1 MEDRLS
7 AGLGTPHLARE
18 GDGPHRAAGTE
29 RGLLPLLAL
38 LTILV
43 VTAGWWALA
52 LWPLPSTAP
61 EWLLRTR
68 EICFGS
74 APDGLPL
81 PGGWILLVG
90 EPIGMLLVLFTVWGG
105 AVHQGLR
112 RLLATWAGR
121 LAVGTI
127 GLAVLLGMGAA
138 GARVAGAQGVRFV
151 AGDAGEGRLVRL
163 NDRAPALRLVDQ
175 RGDTVSL
182 QQFRGRPVLVTFAF
196 AHCETV
202 CPLLVRAALETR
214 RRFDAERLVAL
225 VVTLD
230 PWRDT
235 PARLPA
241 LAAQWELGT
250 DEYVLSGSVDAV
262 ENTLNAW
269 KVPRVRNQATGDLI
283 HPSVTYVV
291 EPGGRLVYLTD
302 GSGRGLEKALG
313 GER

>member
-1 MEDRLS
+1 MTA
-7 AGLGTPHLARE
+7 AGGEVEPPQGT
-18 GDGPHRAAGTE
+18 RAAEVRGT
-29 RGLLPLLAL
+29 LALLAL
-38 LTILV
+38 FTILAV
-43 VTAGWWALA
+43 SAGWWALA
-52 LWPLPSTAP
+52 LWPLQATAP

-74 APDGLPL
+74 SPDGLPL

-90 EPIGMLLVLFTVWGG
+90 EPVGMLAVLLTVWSGELRE
-105 AVHQGLR
+105 GLR
-112 RLLATWAGR
+112 QFWRSWAGR
-121 LAVGTI
+121 LALGGV
-127 GLAVLLGMGAA
+127 GLAVLLGLGAA
-138 GARVAGAQGVRFV
+138 GVRVAGAQGARF
-151 AGDAGEGRLVRL
+151 AADDADEGRLVLL
-163 NDRAPALRLVDQ
+163 NDPAPALRLVDQ

-202 CPLLVRAALETR
+202 CPVLVRAALETR

-235 PARLPA
+235 PTRLPA
-241 LAAQWELGT
+241 LAARWELGA

-262 ENTLNAW
+262 EATLNAW

-291 EPGGRLVYLTD
+291 EPGGRLVYLTN
-302 GSGRGLEKALG
+302 GSERGLEKALG